1 MDAEEDGAMRE
12 SERDLAR
19 RRLDK
24 ELRYYRLAGKERRP
38 TQELLRRVRQV
49 LGLPSAEVARAMG
62 VNRSVL
68 FRLEGSEARG
78 TISLRAMTRVAQA
91 MGCQVVY
98 ALIPSDGTTL
108 EEMADRRKWMKRLK
122 VEQ

>member
-1 MDAEEDGAMRE
+1 
-12 SERDLAR
+12 
-19 RRLDK
+19 
-24 ELRYYRLAGKERRP
+24 
-38 TQELLRRVRQV
+38 
-49 LGLPSAEVARAMG
+49 
-62 VNRSVL
+62 
-68 FRLEGSEARG
+68 
-78 TISLRAMTRVAQA
+78 

>member
-1 MDAEEDGAMRE
+1 MGAKEDGAMRE
-12 SERDLAR
+12 SERELAR

-49 LGLPSAEVARAMG
+49 LGLRSAEVARAMG

-98 ALIPSDGTTL
+98 ALIPGDGTTL
-108 EEMADRRKWMKRLK
+108 EEMADRRQWKKRLG
-122 VEQ
+122 VE

>member
-1 MDAEEDGAMRE
+1 
-12 SERDLAR
+12 
-19 RRLDK
+19 
-24 ELRYYRLAGKERRP
+24 
-38 TQELLRRVRQV
+38 
-49 LGLPSAEVARAMG
+49 MG

-91 MGCQVVY
+91 LGCQVVY